1 MSPALPPS
9 LPCSLFLSLF
19 WFLGQ
24 NCTAHLESSC
34 PSKSCSLLS
43 PVAKKRALN
52 LIFKYQGPL
61 NQSSA
66 FQILWLSL
74 AQPHPSL
81 PPLVPGLQLS
91 WTSPTLFCWQDFGA
105 MFYGIIRGFPFLVC
119 AMGAWRESISS
130 SVSPESCGRELPSLP
145 VPWEPR
151 RAGCSWGWGCPCH
164 PPAVLGVSLTSLGSS
179 CPLLNCSPSFGSSSS
194 LSSSP
199 CVMGGGFRGVWCA
212 RPGQIFPIH
221 SKFSKTCGH

>member
-1 MSPALPPS
+1 MALSGPA
-9 LPCSLFLSLF
+9 
-19 WFLGQ
+19 
-24 NCTAHLESSC
+24 
-34 PSKSCSLLS
+34 
-43 PVAKKRALN
+43 
-52 LIFKYQGPL
+52 
-61 NQSSA
+61 
-66 FQILWLSL
+66 
-74 AQPHPSL
+74 PSL
-81 PPLVPGLQLS
+81 PPSPGSRPPAQLDIS
-91 WTSPTLFCWQDFGA
+91 HSVLLAGFWGHVLWHYQ
-105 MFYGIIRGFPFLVC
+105 RFPFPC

-194 LSSSP
+194 VSSSP